1 MKIKVLG
8 LFVAMGMIA
17 APAVCHGETLFTEME
32 QVFNYQLKYVM
43 ATDDICIGATDYYI
57 MTYNMNNDWSDAV
70 YITDPGFKIGGLSA
84 KDGYLYVVTNNMS
97 EGRRQILRS
106 VDGENWELL
115 FSFNSSQTGG
125 FYENDN
131 GDITLPLPNSANV
144 PGILDSGTYDDP
156 VNDYEVEFNGEKISL
171 ADTDDEYSITTSDG
185 TKTDYGLQGYC
196 SDNALLGETD
206 SMEMTING
214 MKYYSE
220 DGIPLLFSEKEDIK
234 YNFQIG
240 NKYYWVLLSSSAN
253 SHPTA
258 HTGICVYE
266 EDENGN
272 LKRDNEGK
280 GLYEYVHFDDT
291 MTDFKYIDGVFYG
304 EVWRGETG
312 YWTRHWMKSVDLENW
327 EDCDEPVSFTGK
339 AETIALEPKH
349 VLEQPFALETEI
361 KLGNNIRPVSYE
373 NEELD
378 LPERGYDVHYTGCK
392 PYQLGEYYYTI
403 DSYEFR
409 LSKDGIYYVSYEL
422 PEMFRT
428 IDTVR
433 ITEDGDDFVI
443 QSGIYQIRAPKEAIY
458 SKLESESAQPV
469 YVALSDNVLA
479 FEDRPVIENGST
491 LVPMRFLFEQMG
503 ADVEWNQETQTA
515 TATMNNTAVAFSIND
530 TNAEVNG
537 TVTTMDVP
545 ARLINDKTM
554 VPLRFLSENMGYT
567 VTWDEATRTAV
578 IE

>member
-1 MKIKVLG
+1 
-8 LFVAMGMIA
+8 
-17 APAVCHGETLFTEME
+17 
-32 QVFNYQLKYVM
+32 
-43 ATDDICIGATDYYI
+43 
-57 MTYNMNNDWSDAV
+57 
-70 YITDPGFKIGGLSA
+70 
-84 KDGYLYVVTNNMS
+84 
-97 EGRRQILRS
+97 
-106 VDGENWELL
+106 
-115 FSFNSSQTGG
+115 
-125 FYENDN
+125 
-131 GDITLPLPNSANV
+131 
-144 PGILDSGTYDDP
+144 
-156 VNDYEVEFNGEKISL
+156 
-171 ADTDDEYSITTSDG
+171 
-185 TKTDYGLQGYC
+185 
-196 SDNALLGETD
+196 
-206 SMEMTING
+206 MTING
-214 MKYYSE
+214 VTYYCE
-220 DGIPLLFSEKEDIK
+220 DGIPWLLTEKEDIK

-240 NKYYWVLLSSSAN
+240 NKYYWVLLSSSSN

-258 HTGICVYE
+258 YTGICIYE
-266 EDENGN
+266 EDENGY
-272 LKRDNEGK
+272 LKRDDDGEPV
-280 GLYEYVHFDDT
+280 YDYIQFDDA

-327 EDCDEPVSFTGK
+327 ENCDEPVSFTGQ
-339 AETIALEPKH
+339 AETIALEPKRFT
-349 VLEQPFALETEI
+349 QRPFSLQTEI
-361 KLGNNIRPVSYE
+361 KLGNNIRPVVYE

-378 LPERGYDVHYTGCK
+378 LPERGYDVRYKGCK

-458 SKLESESAQPV
+458 SKLESESVQPV
-469 YVALSDNVLA
+469 YVALRDKVLA
-479 FEDRPVIENGST
+479 FEDQPVIENGST

-537 TVTTMDVP
+537 TAATMDVP

-554 VPLRFLSENMGYT
+554 VPLRFLSEEMGYT